1 MSTTVYEEVL
11 LFCRLVAVAEH
22 LGLAELKERA
32 KLEGYTKIKR
42 VAEGALAVP
51 LESWR
56 GVTSDVGSGY
66 YHVGVSYGLSG
77 NTVVAH
83 KRGEA
88 DIVYVLS

>member
-1 MSTTVYEEVL
+1 
-11 LFCRLVAVAEH
+11 
-22 LGLAELKERA
+22 
-32 KLEGYTKIKR
+32 
-42 VAEGALAVP
+42 VP